1 MSAGIWRP
9 ECGCGRAFDRR
20 LHRLVHVRLQH
31 PQGFRLG
38 RPYLPPRRSRH
49 VREPKFAGYAYASQ
63 GDPDDGIVLQPV
75 SFWARGE
82 RNIGGVLPLIILT
95 NCDYVEIRMGQIV
108 KRIEPDRKTYP
119 HLPHPPCI
127 LDHSMVT
134 PEEFGEWG
142 MTWRDGELV
151 GFINGEEV
159 VRRHLPADPLPTTL
173 EIAADDTELRA
184 GEKDTVRV
192 ILRALDQGGNVLGFF
207 DDPVEV
213 SLQGPGR
220 IVGPTLLSFKGRGIR
235 CLRRPVGLRQVHAAA
250 DDRWARG
257 YHLR

>member
-1 MSAGIWRP
+1 M
-9 ECGCGRAFDRR
+9 
-20 LHRLVHVRLQH
+20 
-31 PQGFRLG
+31 
-38 RPYLPPRRSRH
+38 
-49 VREPKFAGYAYASQ
+49 
-63 GDPDDGIVLQPV
+63 QPV

-82 RNIGGVLPLIILT
+82 RNIGGVLPLIVLT
-95 NCDYVEIRMGQIV
+95 NCDYVEIRMGHIV
-108 KRIEPDRKTYP
+108 KRIEPDTKTYP

-151 GFINGEEV
+151 GFINKEV

-213 SLQGPGR
+213 ARRSGPYRWPLASLLQGWRRGR
-220 IVGPTLLSFKGRGIR
+220 LCRSRKRGRALDADSQVPSLRDPAHHLQRQLSE
-235 CLRRPVGLRQVHAAA
+235 A
-250 DDRWARG
+250 
-257 YHLR
+257 